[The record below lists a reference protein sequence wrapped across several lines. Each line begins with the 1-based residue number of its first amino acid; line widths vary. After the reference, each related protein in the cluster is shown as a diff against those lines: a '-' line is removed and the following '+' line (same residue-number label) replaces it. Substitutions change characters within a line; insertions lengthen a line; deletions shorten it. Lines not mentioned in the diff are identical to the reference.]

1 MLFFPR
7 REDYYRKII
16 LVIFP
21 YIYISMRFY
30 YSHALHLLLS
40 TLLFDKISTEE
51 GLQYNK
57 GLHNNNKKKKKRVEI
72 QCEKA
77 KGFFFE
83 IYNHLDSRKW
93 EKFHDKSTPRAFQ
106 KCQRSRFAIFCLT
119 YLLLQYF
126 MLLRMHAHIK
136 YIPIL
141 RRLWKHCKRSNTSWK
156 VTS

>member
-30 YSHALHLLLS
+30 HTHYIYYYRHFCSI
-40 TLLFDKISTEE
+40 KY
-51 GLQYNK
+51 QQKKVYNTIK
-57 GLHNNNKKKKKRVEI
+57 VYTTTTKKKKKRVEI